1 MNAELS
7 VADLRFAY
15 TRGAEELFDGLTHR
29 FTPGAVTALTGPSG
43 RGKSTLL
50 YVLGLMLTP
59 SAGVVRLGDVEA
71 SALPDRRRARL
82 RATSVGFVFQDA
94 ELDPSRPI
102 LDSVV
107 EPGLYAGLERQT
119 LEDRARALL
128 ERFGL
133 AHRADHRPGQVSG
146 GQAQRVAVCRALVN
160 APVVVL
166 DEATSALDTKS
177 ERLVQAGLERLMRQR
192 TSLIIAHRLATIRHA
207 DRIVVME
214 DGAVVEEGTH
224 TELTARGGLYDFA
237 VAQGEAGDWRTLAEG
252 VDGKL
257 LSTRVAGGFVGAVFG
272 PFAQSEAAATP

>member
-59 SAGVVRLGDVEA
+59 SAGVVRLGDVDA

-107 EPGLYAGLERQT
+107 EPGLYAGLSRRE
-119 LEDRARALL
+119 LEGRARILL

-133 AHRADHRPGQVSG
+133 GHRAEHRPGQVSG

-160 APVVVL
+160 TPAVVLADEPTGNLDTASSAEVFALLRRIHAERGTSFVVVTHDPRL
-166 DEATSALDTKS
+166 AARCDRLVELIDGRIARDEAIT
-177 ERLVQAGLERLMRQR
+177 
-192 TSLIIAHRLATIRHA
+192 
-207 DRIVVME
+207 
-214 DGAVVEEGTH
+214 
-224 TELTARGGLYDFA
+224 
-237 VAQGEAGDWRTLAEG
+237 EG
-252 VDGKL
+252 VEPAPHGCV
-257 LSTRVAGGFVGAVFG
+257 RQGGCY
-272 PFAQSEAAATP
+272 

>member
-59 SAGVVRLGDVEA
+59 SAGVVRLGDVDA

-107 EPGLYAGLERQT
+107 EPGLYAGLSRRE
-119 LEDRARALL
+119 LEGRARILL

-133 AHRADHRPGQVSG
+133 GHRAEHRPGQVSG

-160 APVVVL
+160 TPAVVL
-166 DEATSALDTKS
+166 ADEPTGNLDPTTAALVMDLLLAQTREQGAS
-177 ERLVQAGLERLMRQR
+177 LVLVTHSDAAAAR
-192 TSLIIAHRLATIRHA
+192 A
-207 DRIVVME
+207 DRVLR
-214 DGAVVEEGTH
+214 
-224 TELTARGGLYDFA
+224 LTASGM
-237 VAQGEAGDWRTLAEG
+237 
-252 VDGKL
+252 
-257 LSTRVAGGFVGAVFG
+257 VG
-272 PFAQSEAAATP
+272 